1 MAMKKSGKGPSIDF
15 PKGGPSGKMTGK
27 KVANQQPGTTSPA
40 TGASGG
46 KFAAGGGKG
55 KMAGKGSASPARPR

>member
-1 MAMKKSGKGPSIDF
+1 MAMKKAGKGPAIQF
-15 PKGGPSGKMTGK
+15 PKGGSGKMTGK

-46 KFAAGGGKG
+46 KFPVGGKG
-55 KMAGKGSASPARPR
+55 KMSGKNTAAPARPK